1 MMSMFNKMTPVALA
15 FTLGLGSATVVTA
28 QDATR
33 FETPDAAVD
42 AVITALHDRSLEDLL
57 AVFGEGSEDILLSGE
72 APRDRAAWTEFVN
85 MYNQSYFIHTNYG
98 DTATLFLGDQ
108 NWAFPAP
115 LILGEDGLWAFDI
128 EEART
133 EVLIRRIGRNEL
145 EVIEIMHGYVA
156 AQAEYR
162 QADRDGDGVLEF
174 AGSILSSPDAHDGLY
189 WADGES
195 PLGDFIA
202 KAAAD
207 GYSQSGEDFDPQ
219 PYAGYY
225 YRLLTGQGDDA
236 PGGAM
241 DYVINGHQ
249 VAGHGLLAVPAAYGE
264 TGVMSF
270 MISENG
276 IVMEADLGEDSLQAV
291 LGMFSYNPGEGWAA
305 IN

>member
-1 MMSMFNKMTPVALA
+1 MSMFNKMTPVALA
-15 FTLGLGSATVVTA
+15 FTLGLGFATVVAA

-33 FETPDAAVD
+33 FQTPDAAVD
-42 AVITALHDRSLEDLL
+42 AVIAALHDRSLEDLL

-72 APRDRAAWTEFVN
+72 APRDRAAWTEFLN
-85 MYNQSYFIHTNYG
+85 MYDQSYFIHTNYG
-98 DTATLFLGDQ
+98 DTATLFLGDE

-145 EVIEIMHGYVA
+145 EVIEIMQGYVA
-156 AQAEYR
+156 AQAEFR
-162 QADRDGDGVLEF
+162 QLDRDGDGVLEF
-174 AGSILSSPDAHDGLY
+174 ASSILSSPDTHDGLY
-189 WADGES
+189 WSDGES

-207 GYSQSGEDFDPQ
+207 GYSMNGEDFDPQ

-225 YRLLTGQGDDA
+225 YRLLTSQGDDA

-241 DYVINGHQ
+241 EYVINGHQ